1 MSVVTLTMIPA
12 ATPITAPTTASQ
24 VRLRFLIDPAL
35 SNECRSV
42 EGGGSAAARTDPLR
56 DRLRVRA
63 LLARTGLLAGPAG
76 AQPHRPVSAGALLR
90 LELGLLFRVGQV
102 ADILGKPP
110 VRTYGYVFQAGS
122 ACMQGRWPVP

>member
-1 MSVVTLTMIPA
+1 MSVVTLTTIPT
-12 ATPITAPTTASQ
+12 ATPITAPTRASR
-24 VRLRFLIDPAL
+24 VRLRSLIDPAL
-35 SNECRSV
+35 FNECVSV
-42 EGGGSAAARTDPLR
+42 EGCGPTAARTDPLR

-90 LELGLLFRVGQV
+90 LQLGLLFRVRQV

>member
-1 MSVVTLTMIPA
+1 MSVIMLTTIPTA
-12 ATPITAPTTASQ
+12 RPITAPTLASP

-35 SNECRSV
+35 FNE
-42 EGGGSAAARTDPLR
+42 GDGPTAARTDPLR

-90 LELGLLFRVGQV
+90 LELGLLFRVRQV

>member
-1 MSVVTLTMIPA
+1 VVTLTMIPA
-12 ATPITAPTTASQ
+12 ARPITAPTMASQ
-24 VRLRFLIDPAL
+24 LRFRFLIDPAL
-35 SNECRSV
+35 SNECGSV
-42 EGGGSAAARTDPLR
+42 ERGGSTAARTDPFR

-90 LELGLLFRVGQV
+90 LELGLLFRVRQV

>member
-1 MSVVTLTMIPA
+1 MSVVTLTTIPT
-12 ATPITAPTTASQ
+12 ATPITAPTMASQ
-24 VRLRFLIDPAL
+24 VRLRFLIDPDIV
-35 SNECRSV
+35 NECGSV
-42 EGGGSAAARTDPLR
+42 EGSGPTAARTDPLR

-63 LLARTGLLAGPAG
+63 LLAWAGLLAGPAG
-76 AQPHRPVSAGALLR
+76 AQPHRPVAAGALLR
-90 LELGLLFRVGQV
+90 LELGLLFRVRQV

>member
-1 MSVVTLTMIPA
+1 MSVVTRTTIPT
-12 ATPITAPTTASQ
+12 ATPITAPTMASQ

-35 SNECRSV
+35 VNECGSV
-42 EGGGSAAARTDPLR
+42 EGSGPTAARTDPLC

-90 LELGLLFRVGQV
+90 LELGLLFRVRQV

-110 VRTYGYVFQAGS
+110 VRTYGYAFQAGS

>member
-1 MSVVTLTMIPA
+1 VVTLTTIPT
-12 ATPITAPTTASQ
+12 ATPITAPTIASCF
-24 VRLRFLIDPAL
+24 RLRSLIDPAL
-35 SNECRSV
+35 FKEWGSV
-42 EGGGSAAARTDPLR
+42 EGGGPAAARTDPLR

-63 LLARTGLLAGPAG
+63 LLAWTRLLAGPAG
-76 AQPHRPVSAGALLR
+76 AQPHRPVPAGTLLR
-90 LELGLLFRVGQV
+90 LELGLLFRVRQV

>member
-1 MSVVTLTMIPA
+1 MSVVMLTTIPTA
-12 ATPITAPTTASQ
+12 RPITAPTLASQ

-35 SNECRSV
+35 FNECGSV
-42 EGGGSAAARTDPLR
+42 EGDGPTAARTDPLR

-90 LELGLLFRVGQV
+90 LELGLLFRVRQV

>member
-12 ATPITAPTTASQ
+12 ATPITAPTMASQ

-35 SNECRSV
+35 FNECGSV
-42 EGGGSAAARTDPLR
+42 EGGGPTAARTDPLR

-90 LELGLLFRVGQV
+90 LELGLLFRVRQV

>member
-1 MSVVTLTMIPA
+1 MSVVTLTTMPTA
-12 ATPITAPTTASQ
+12 RPITAPTMASP
-24 VRLRFLIDPAL
+24 VRLRPLIDPGL
-35 SNECRSV
+35 FNECGSV
-42 EGGGSAAARTDPLR
+42 EGSGSAAARTDPFR
-56 DRLRVRA
+56 DRLGVRT

-76 AQPHRPVSAGALLR
+76 AQPHRPVPAGTVLR
-90 LELGLLFRVGQV
+90 LELGLVFRVRQV

>member
-1 MSVVTLTMIPA
+1 MSVVTLTTIPT
-12 ATPITAPTTASQ
+12 ATPITAPTMASQ
-24 VRLRFLIDPAL
+24 VRLRFLIGG
-35 SNECRSV
+35 SV
-42 EGGGSAAARTDPLR
+42 ERGGPAAARTDPLR
-56 DRLRVRA
+56 DRLCMRA

-76 AQPHRPVSAGALLR
+76 AQPHRPVSAGALR
-90 LELGLLFRVGQV
+90 RFELGLLFRVRQV

>member
-1 MSVVTLTMIPA
+1 MVTLTTIPT
-12 ATPITAPTTASQ
+12 ATPITAPTMASQ
-24 VRLRFLIDPAL
+24 VRLRSLAEPGLF
-35 SNECRSV
+35 NECGSV
-42 EGGGSAAARTDPLR
+42 EGSGSAAARTDPFR

-76 AQPHRPVSAGALLR
+76 AQPHRPVSAGTLLR
-90 LELGLLFRVGQV
+90 LELGLLCRVSQV

-122 ACMQGRWPVP
+122 ACMQGRWPVS

>member
-1 MSVVTLTMIPA
+1 MSVVTLTTIPT
-12 ATPITAPTTASQ
+12 ATPITAPTMASQ

-35 SNECRSV
+35 FKECGSV
-42 EGGGSAAARTDPLR
+42 EGGGPTAARTDPLR

-90 LELGLLFRVGQV
+90 LELGLLFRVRQV